1 MAVKTPFEKPPTYKY
16 AIPVNDGRKEGS
28 GDITESI
35 TVEIITV
42 TGWSRQR
49 TSLLRRFLKHKFGV
63 TRKQAN
69 EVLRAMGFDDLFQC
83 VG

>member
-1 MAVKTPFEKPPTYKY
+1 MREPFAKPPTYKY
-16 AIPVNDGRKEGS
+16 AIPINDGRKEGDS
-28 GDITESI
+28 HISESI
-35 TVEIITV
+35 TVDLVTI

-49 TSLLRRFLKHKFGV
+49 TSLLRRFLKHKYGV

-69 EVLRAMGFDDLFQC
+69 EILRAMGFDDLFQC

>member
-1 MAVKTPFEKPPTYKY
+1 MREPFQKPPTYKY
-16 AIPVNDGRKEGS
+16 AIPINDGRDKRGKLTQS
-28 GDITESI
+28 V
-35 TVEIITV
+35 TVQVVTV

-49 TSLLRRFLKHKFGV
+49 TSLLRRFLKKGYGL

-69 EVLRAMGFDDLFQC
+69 ESLRAMGFDDLFQC